1 MVSLE
6 NHLREV
12 FPVGSVIAIDLLDGD
27 NGYGVTMLEGYIKS
41 TLGSDSLV
49 IDFED
54 TVVLHRVLPV
64 GTRFTLVN
72 TKSYEAMDGMV
83 DSLGKS
89 GVIGV
94 TLSTVSGI
102 IGSVNLISSAG
113 M

>member
-12 FPVGSVIAIDLLDGD
+12 FPVGSVVAIDLLD
-27 NGYGVTMLEGYIKS
+27 NENSYGLNMLEGFIKS
-41 TLGSDSLV
+41 TLGSDSLI

-54 TVVLHRVLPV
+54 AFTLHRVLPV

-83 DSLGKS
+83 ESTGRS
-89 GVIGV
+89 GVVRV
-94 TLSTVSGI
+94 TLATESGI
-102 IGSVNLISSAG
+102 MGSVNLISSAG